1 MKRIISALLAISFIL
16 CILLL
21 ASCGKES
28 PNTTSGNNAT
38 EKTTTSGETSATTK
52 SSAAT
57 SDTSQASGTTAAS
70 GETTVT
76 DGGTTA
82 LTGKEKHPDFMDVN
96 FGGKTF
102 NFAVQQGW
110 SGGWDCYEIY
120 AEATGSDNLI
130 TEAIINRN
138 SVIENLYNCKITQTQ
153 SDDTRVLISTDRATG
168 QHNYDFSMRLW
179 YEYGMPCYNIA
190 ALDIDLTRSWW
201 NQDYIDTLSFTYE
214 GAKVVHSLSGKFNLN
229 MYDSVVTMFADMDIY
244 DRAKAAGKT
253 DIDLYQTVRNG
264 KWTVDKML
272 TLMEAVRTDVDGNSQ
287 MKYEDGDIFGLL
299 INPNVKCQYG
309 LFYGFGLKSVVKN
322 ENDRYA
328 CMDSSNTDLSFVS
341 SLIDL
346 AGSVYKNPAFGS
358 TGELNSVNA
367 LANGQALFNVQW
379 LYRLHSDNEMINYGI
394 KFDEKR
400 LAVVPFPKY
409 DETQENYGTYVSNR
423 GYGIRVPDTIL
434 NPNEAAQFLE
444 VFGYHSEMLLYPEYI
459 KCIKTQCLCD
469 EGAGEMLDIVL
480 GSLNFDY
487 GIFNEDTGFN
497 SKVCDMIVSGKNNLA
512 KAAASAAKSCNETL
526 ENAMKGTYIKTKH

>member
-1 MKRIISALLAISFIL
+1 MKRIISALLAISFVL

-21 ASCGKES
+21 ASCGKEN
-28 PNTTSGNNAT
+28 PDTTSGNNAT
-38 EKTTTSGETSATTK
+38 EETTTSGETSATTK

-57 SDTSQASGTTAAS
+57 SDTSQTSGTTAAS

-76 DGGTTA
+76 GGTTA

-110 SGGWDCYEIY
+110 SGGWDCYEIC

-190 ALDIDLTRSWW
+190 ALDIDLTHSWW

-322 ENDRYA
+322 ENDQYA

-512 KAAASAAKSCNETL
+512 KAAASAAKACNETL
-526 ENAMKGTYIKTKH
+526 ENAMKSTYTKTKH

>member
-1 MKRIISALLAISFIL
+1 MKRIISALLAISFVL

-21 ASCGKES
+21 ASCGKEN
-28 PNTTSGNNAT
+28 PDTTSGNKAT
-38 EKTTTSGETSATTK
+38 EETTTSGETSATTK

-57 SDTSQASGTTAAS
+57 SDTSQTSGTTAAS

-110 SGGWDCYEIY
+110 SGGWDCYEIC

-190 ALDIDLTRSWW
+190 ALDIDLTHSWW

-322 ENDRYA
+322 ENDKYA

-480 GSLNFDY
+480 RTRVWEYDNFRN
-487 GIFNEDTGFN
+487 GGMMSRLTSFIT
-497 SKVCDMIVSGKNNLA
+497 SGKNQFTKALA
-512 KAAASAAKSCNETL
+512 SMGNSANSVYDSHMATL
-526 ENAMKGTYIKTKH
+526 KKLK